1 MTTCVP
7 IKLGGVRTHRLVMRV
22 MCWQPGKTGVLKKTK
37 MEKKEFQSS
46 FSDYRDTSN
55 CGLETERRT
64 ESGKGFEAYIYD
76 ENIRVINRNAH
87 SATITDIIG
96 TQATG
101 SELNDEILY
110 DLRGIVK
117 GHLSCFFNK
126 CSLYGYTYS
135 KDHKFLMVSNGSEI
149 VNRDDLDNICKYATN
164 GEMTPVIMRSI
175 ITFMDRDEVSVRM
188 FDLMVEYAMG

>member
-1 MTTCVP
+1 
-7 IKLGGVRTHRLVMRV
+7 
-22 MCWQPGKTGVLKKTK
+22 

-46 FSDYRDTSN
+46 FSDYTDTSN

-64 ESGKGFEAYIYD
+64 ESGKEFEAYIYD
-76 ENIRVINRNAH
+76 ENIRVIKRNTH

-117 GHLSCFFNK
+117 GYLSCFFNK

-135 KDHKFLMVSNGSEI
+135 KDHKFLMVSNGGERWI
-149 VNRDDLDNICKYATN
+149 VNRDDLDNICKYVTN

>member
-1 MTTCVP
+1 M
-7 IKLGGVRTHRLVMRV
+7 K
-22 MCWQPGKTGVLKKTK
+22 
-37 MEKKEFQSS
+37 KKEFQSR
-46 FSDYRDTSN
+46 FSDYTDTSD

-87 SATITDIIG
+87 SATITDIAG

-101 SELNDEILY
+101 SEISDKVLG
-110 DLRGIVK
+110 DLRGIVR
-117 GHLSCFFNK
+117 GYLSWFFNK

-135 KDHKFLMVSNGSEI
+135 KDHKFLLVSNGGECWI
-149 VNRDDLDNICKYATN
+149 VNRDDLGNICKYVTN

-175 ITFMDRDEVSVRM
+175 ITLMDRDEVSVRM

>member
-1 MTTCVP
+1 
-7 IKLGGVRTHRLVMRV
+7 
-22 MCWQPGKTGVLKKTK
+22 
-37 MEKKEFQSS
+37 MEKKEFKSS

-76 ENIRVINRNAH
+76 ENIRVFNRNAH
-87 SATITDIIG
+87 STTITDIIG

-117 GHLSCFFNK
+117 GYLSCFFNE
-126 CSLYGYTYS
+126 CGLYGYTYS
-135 KDHKFLMVSNGSEI
+135 KDHKFLLVSNGAECWI
-149 VNRDDLDNICKYATN
+149 VNRDDLDNVCKYATN

>member
-1 MTTCVP
+1 
-7 IKLGGVRTHRLVMRV
+7 
-22 MCWQPGKTGVLKKTK
+22 

-46 FSDYRDTSN
+46 FSDYTDTSN

-64 ESGKGFEAYIYD
+64 EGREFEAYVYD

-87 SATITDIIG
+87 SATITDIAG
-96 TQATG
+96 VQAAG
-101 SELNDEILY
+101 SELSDKILH

-117 GHLSCFFNK
+117 GYLSCFFNK

-135 KDHKFLMVSNGSEI
+135 KDHKFLLVSNGGMCWI
-149 VNRDDLDNICKYATN
+149 VNRDDLDNMCKYATN
-164 GEMTPVIMRSI
+164 GEMNPVIMRSI
-175 ITFMDRDEVSVRM
+175 ITFMDKDEVSPKM